1 MRSDN
6 VKVYGRSKDNP
17 DALLTLQEVSFL
29 AGPEQ
34 LRSLAHFF
42 LAQANSQESGL
53 GRDHEHYLDSAGAIQ
68 GDVEVV
74 VADPAVLST

>member
-1 MRSDN
+1 M
-6 VKVYGRSKDNP
+6 KVYGRSKDKP
-17 DALLTLQEVSFL
+17 DILLTLQEVSFL

-42 LAQANSQESGL
+42 LAQANSQESGR
-53 GRDHEHYLDSAGAIQ
+53 GRDHEHYLDSAGAVQ

-74 VADPAVLST
+74 VADPAISLNHG